1 MVARRTMVSLLLLVI
16 LGGAA
21 VPARA
26 ETAEGSD
33 ADGSTSAPSLNA
45 MVDWQF
51 SARIGVEK
59 PVAEFLSVK
68 GDLGVSVFGVLLADA
83 LLVVHTTRWKEGP
96 RVDILVGV
104 PNAGAP
110 VTFEGAMVSVGASI
124 RPSLPWGE
132 TRRIGFRIGAGY
144 PFFFERDKPII
155 RDIRMPLAVW
165 PDAGIEIA
173 WQPEGWSAP

>member
-1 MVARRTMVSLLLLVI
+1 MYALLVAAY
-16 LGGAA
+16 AA
-21 VPARA
+21 VAIPAA
-26 ETAEGSD
+26 AQTEASEGVWSSGGP
-33 ADGSTSAPSLNA
+33 ASLNA

-51 SARIGVEK
+51 SVRLGVEK

-68 GDLGVSVFGVLLADA
+68 GDLGVSVFGVLVADA

-124 RPSLPWGE
+124 RPSLPWGD

-155 RDIRMPLAVW
+155 RDIRMPLEVW
-165 PDAGIEIA
+165 PDAGVEIA
-173 WQPEGWSAP
+173 WQPRGWS